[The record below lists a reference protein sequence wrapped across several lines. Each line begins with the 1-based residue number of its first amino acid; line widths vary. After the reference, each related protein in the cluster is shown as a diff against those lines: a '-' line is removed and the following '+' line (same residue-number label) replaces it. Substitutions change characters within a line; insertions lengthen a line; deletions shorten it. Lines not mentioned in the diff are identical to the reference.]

1 MIKIDIIIKEENKI
15 AMLTNCSVKTKTKRK
30 LPTKYEKLIENKIYE
45 NFDKLGKGSIK
56 ELIKSY

>member
-56 ELIKSY
+56 ELIKSH